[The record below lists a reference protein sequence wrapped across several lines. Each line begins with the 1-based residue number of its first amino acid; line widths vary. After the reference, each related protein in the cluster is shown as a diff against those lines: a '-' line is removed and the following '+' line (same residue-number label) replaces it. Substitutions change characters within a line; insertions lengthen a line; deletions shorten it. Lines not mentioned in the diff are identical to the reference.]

1 MNRQL
6 QSLQDIAEIINGVFV
21 STSSLE
27 ASDESVLVLSV
38 RSLTGASLDLA
49 QVDQAEV
56 SHEDRNRCKV
66 HPGDVLISS
75 RSTSISTG
83 IVPAGIGDAVLNSTL
98 IGIRLKQGTIHP
110 RLLVAWLQSG
120 LGQSHFESISQST
133 TRQMNVTVKE
143 LRTLPVPIFTAQEQA
158 AMLSLLEASDIAYN
172 AAITAAEIRR
182 SVALQMVTDVL
193 IGRTKIKNG

>member
-27 ASDESVLVLSV
+27 VSDESVLVVSV
-38 RSLTGASLDLA
+38 RSLTGAS
-49 QVDQAEV
+49 VDIARLERAEV
-56 SHEDRNRCKV
+56 SEEDRNRCEV
-66 HPGDVLISS
+66 LPGDVLISS

-83 IVPAGIGDAVLNSTL
+83 IVPADLGDAVINSTL
-98 IGIRLKQGTIHP
+98 IGIRLKSGSIHP

-120 LGQSHFESISQST
+120 LGKAHFEAISQST

-158 AMLSLLEASDIAYN
+158 VMLAVIESSDIAFN
-172 AAITAAEIRR
+172 AAVAAAEIRR
-182 SVALQMVTDVL
+182 AVALQMVTDVL
-193 IGRTKIKNG
+193 IGRTKINNG